1 MKQDFFEIGTI
12 VKTHGIHGE
21 VILEAKNSDLLENI
35 KESVFLEIDGILVP
49 FFIAEI
55 KATSKERLRIKFDW
69 IDSELNAKKLTNCA
83 VHLHIDKISHAKI
96 DFEENIDMLEGFLVI
111 DKTIG
116 ELGII
121 NYIVENTN
129 NPLMSVTY
137 RMREILIPIHPD
149 LIENINSKKKTL
161 TINCPE
167 GLIDLYL
174 E

>member
-1 MKQDFFEIGTI
+1 MKQDYFEIGTI

-21 VILEAKNSDLLENI
+21 LILEAKNPDLFENI
-35 KESVFLEIDGILVP
+35 KESVFLEIDGLLVP

-55 KATSKERLRIKFDW
+55 KATSKERCRIKFDW

-83 VHLHIDKISHAKI
+83 VHLHISKISHAKI
-96 DFEENIDMLEGFLVI
+96 DFEENLNLLEGFMVI
-111 DKTIG
+111 DTTLG
-116 ELGII
+116 ELGLI

-137 RMREILIPIHPD
+137 KKREILIPIHPD

-161 TINCPE
+161 TIKCPE